1 MVSNCMFKKLLIVA
15 SLLISTLLGVW
26 AYLYYTLTI
35 GDTWGLLEK
44 LEKSDSVVSVKDY
57 KVYEGNAF
65 FTLALANGGSL
76 TLGGVGNQDLVEAD
90 GIIVEKVNG
99 KEIFC
104 SNDSLRTFTVG
115 ISASEIQSQY
125 LQEQKLINVQ
135 ALIKNYKKLDEL
147 FSRMPLKFNR
157 SSSLEK
163 SSVWTCSNQ
172 CINGA
177 KHENNITS
185 ISPREID

>member
-1 MVSNCMFKKLLIVA
+1 MFKKLLIIA
-15 SLLISTLLGVW
+15 ALLISTLLGVW

-44 LEKSDSVVSVKDY
+44 LEKTDGVVSVKDY

-76 TLGGVGNQDLVEAD
+76 TLGGVGNQDLLEAD

-99 KEIFC
+99 KEIHC
-104 SNDSLRTFTVG
+104 SDDLVRTFTVG
-115 ISASEIQSQY
+115 VSVSEIGSQY

-135 ALIKNYKKLDEL
+135 ALIKNYDKLVEL

-157 SSSLEK
+157 SFSSEK
-163 SSVWTCSNQ
+163 SRVWTCAN
-172 CINGA
+172 
-177 KHENNITS
+177 
-185 ISPREID
+185 R